1 MKTNE
6 MNGENMKRSAI
17 QKELFSY
24 LKIIVVAVV
33 ISLLLNNFVIVNAQI
48 PSSSMYNGIKIGD
61 RLIGSRLSYISASP
75 ERGDVVIFK
84 FPDDETQKFIK
95 RVIGLPGD
103 TIEIKS
109 GVLYINGEV
118 YQEDYLKEPM
128 IGSFGPYLVPQ
139 NSYFMLGDNRNYSK
153 DSRAWVNTYVTK
165 DKIIGKA
172 IFKYYS
178 SLEFIK

>member
-6 MNGENMKRSAI
+6 INGENMKRAAI

-33 ISLLLNNFVIVNAQI
+33 IAFLFNNFVIVNAQVK
-48 PSSSMYNGIKIGD
+48 SGSMSDGIKTWD
-61 RLIGSRLSYISASP
+61 RLIGFRFSYITASP
-75 ERGDVVIFK
+75 ERGDVVLFK
-84 FPDDETQKFIK
+84 FPDDETQTFIK

-109 GVLYINGEV
+109 GALYINGEV
-118 YQEDYLKEPM
+118 SQEDYLKEPM
-128 IGSFGPYLVPQ
+128 IGSFGPYFVPQ

-165 DKIIGKA
+165 DKILGKA